1 MAQISQSDATLIIGG
16 DDLIPVQITKL
27 LGCEPDFSHAKNDE
41 VKINNTGNTR
51 IANTGMWQI
60 RTKRLNPENLD
71 AQISEIFNKLS
82 PDMSIWKS
90 LNNKYKI
97 NLFCGIFMKEGNEGM
112 SISPVSLKILSDRGV
127 RLDLDIYGPN
137 EENA

>member
-1 MAQISQSDATLIIGG
+1 MAQISQSVATLRIAG

-41 VKINNTGNTR
+41 IEINNTGNTR
-51 IANTGMWQI
+51 ITNIGMWQI
-60 RTKRLNPENLD
+60 RTKRLKPENID

-82 PDMSIWKS
+82 PDLSIWKS

-97 NLFCGIFMKEGNEGM
+97 DLFCGIFMKEDMEGM
-112 SISPVSLKILSDRGV
+112 SLSPVSLRTLSDRGI
-127 RLDLDIYGPN
+127 RLDLDIYSSY